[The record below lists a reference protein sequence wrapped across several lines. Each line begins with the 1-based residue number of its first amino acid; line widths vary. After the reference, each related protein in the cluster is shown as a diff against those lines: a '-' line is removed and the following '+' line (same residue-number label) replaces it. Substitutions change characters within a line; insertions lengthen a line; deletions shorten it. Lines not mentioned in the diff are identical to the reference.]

1 MVLQLYNVVQCSITT
16 LAEVGVCC
24 EVSTKSS
31 KCKLNASCNSAFNA
45 SLVPLHAAPCS
56 FFLLFF
62 SCPEE
67 TEDLHKQQ
75 SSIAKIACRL
85 INAPQLIRAVA
96 MNHNQPHAD
105 SAETNCPT
113 SVHQTHFSWKR
124 VWLCETNFG
133 AGWLHEPCSC
143 LFLNDS
149 TGVPRTDCKSESIPL
164 ISLFSPGTLSFSSTD
179 FNCASQLL
187 HKYAF
192 SSLVSTRL
200 SRDIEDSFCI
210 CSFIVRHLGPCSFL
224 RLLLSLAR
232 VFPHKQQLSA
242 TCVAT
247 SSSKNFAGYFYS
259 PTLFIQ

>member
-1 MVLQLYNVVQCSITT
+1 MVCSSIMLFSVPSQLLQRKEF
-16 LAEVGVCC
+16 AA

-45 SLVPLHAAPCS
+45 SLAPLHAAPCS

-113 SVHQTHFSWKR
+113 SVYQTLFSWKR
-124 VWLCETNFG
+124 VWLRETRR
-133 AGWLHEPCSC
+133 A
-143 LFLNDS
+143 
-149 TGVPRTDCKSESIPL
+149 R
-164 ISLFSPGTLSFSSTD
+164 
-179 FNCASQLL
+179 
-187 HKYAF
+187 
-192 SSLVSTRL
+192 
-200 SRDIEDSFCI
+200 
-210 CSFIVRHLGPCSFL
+210 SFL
-224 RLLLSLAR
+224 LVFKNKIERRGRQNENRPINLLNGITFS
-232 VFPHKQQLSA
+232 
-242 TCVAT
+242 T
-247 SSSKNFAGYFYS
+247 YFKYTTQS
-259 PTLFIQ
+259 

>member
-1 MVLQLYNVVQCSITT
+1 MLFSVPSQLLQRKDF
-16 LAEVGVCC
+16 AE

-45 SLVPLHAAPCS
+45 SLAPLHAAPCS

-113 SVHQTHFSWKR
+113 SVH
-124 VWLCETNFG
+124 
-133 AGWLHEPCSC
+133 PPDP
-143 LFLNDS
+143 LFVEE
-149 TGVPRTDCKSESIPL
+149 G
-164 ISLFSPGTLSFSSTD
+164 
-179 FNCASQLL
+179 
-187 HKYAF
+187 
-192 SSLVSTRL
+192 
-200 SRDIEDSFCI
+200 
-210 CSFIVRHLGPCSFL
+210 
-224 RLLLSLAR
+224 
-232 VFPHKQQLSA
+232 
-242 TCVAT
+242 VAT
-247 SSSKNFAGYFYS
+247 RD
-259 PTLFIQ
+259 